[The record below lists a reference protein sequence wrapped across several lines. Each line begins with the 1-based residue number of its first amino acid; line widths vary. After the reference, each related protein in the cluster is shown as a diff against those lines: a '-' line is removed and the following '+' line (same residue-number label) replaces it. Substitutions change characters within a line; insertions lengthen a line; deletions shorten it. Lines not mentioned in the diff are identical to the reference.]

1 MFNNAL
7 FLKVRYPVLLTPA
20 EKHMARGVCHAF
32 RQAVILFTFDSYT
45 WFFLP
50 AYMQES
56 FPLHL
61 AGIYY
66 IIVSVVHHAMLKYAI
81 HASLYLLHVY
91 VLNEGIICSIEDS
104 NDNYLVIFR

>member
-45 WFFLP
+45 CFFLP

-66 IIVSVVHHAMLKYAI
+66 IIVSVVSPCYVEVCDPF
-81 HASLYLLHVY
+81 SPLLIAHVRRK
-91 VLNEGIICSIEDS
+91 L
-104 NDNYLVIFR
+104 RA